1 MSAGNNLPTD
11 TEVLFFA
18 LQIVQR
24 AETAAEAKVWA
35 QEVLRFSG
43 GSTEADVWPPPG
55 AAEWQGKGSK
65 PAPLY
70 ARMEKAYKSVW
81 GFWELES
88 ICLAIRAWRGADWF
102 QSARASG
109 TTRGH
114 TRSVEHSRGAR
125 PQSAPFALNRTREQ
139 NPRPT
144 SRRDKVA
151 SATKIHHVYTS
162 NPSKYIEPLAE
173 LETSRSFANFKKDR
187 DSTEASPSPAASRGT
202 GVV

>member
-70 ARMEKAYKSVW
+70 ARMDKAYKSMW
-81 GFWELES
+81 GFSELWAETKRKNTKKVPKPP
-88 ICLAIRAWRGADWF
+88 LK
-102 QSARASG
+102 
-109 TTRGH
+109 
-114 TRSVEHSRGAR
+114 
-125 PQSAPFALNRTREQ
+125 RT
-139 NPRPT
+139 
-144 SRRDKVA
+144 
-151 SATKIHHVYTS
+151 
-162 NPSKYIEPLAE
+162 
-173 LETSRSFANFKKDR
+173 FKGF
-187 DSTEASPSPAASRGT
+187 T
-202 GVV
+202 

>member
-1 MSAGNNLPTD
+1 MSTGNNLPTY

-55 AAEWQGKGSK
+55 AAEWKGKSSK
-65 PAPLY
+65 PASLY

-88 ICLAIRAWRGADWF
+88 ICLAIRALRGAGQCDDLEPHHLY
-102 QSARASG
+102 SHKVKTHLG
-109 TTRGH
+109 DCNGH
-114 TRSVEHSRGAR
+114 LRNIIIKAMVAAATEHL
-125 PQSAPFALNRTREQ
+125 Q
-139 NPRPT
+139 
-144 SRRDKVA
+144 
-151 SATKIHHVYTS
+151 
-162 NPSKYIEPLAE
+162 AE
-173 LETSRSFANFKKDR
+173 LEDDLAEFSSFDR
-187 DSTEASPSPAASRGT
+187 VTVDVGDLIYRVYKELHPSGLACS
-202 GVV
+202 

>member
-1 MSAGNNLPTD
+1 M
-11 TEVLFFA
+11 LFFA

-70 ARMEKAYKSVW
+70 ARMDQAYKSVW

-88 ICLAIRAWRGADWF
+88 ICLAIRAWRGAGQCDDLEPHHLY
-102 QSARASG
+102 SHMAK
-109 TTRGH
+109 
-114 TRSVEHSRGAR
+114 
-125 PQSAPFALNRTREQ
+125 
-139 NPRPT
+139 PRPGPKLP
-144 SRRDKVA
+144 SCKGMPPVRYKSVAILKVA
-151 SATKIHHVYTS
+151 RLIKDSGPEMRLLLKSDVPQEQVPTARETAALLEKQVEQLQEELKEQKEARS
-162 NPSKYIEPLAE
+162 RAE
-173 LETSRSFANFKKDR
+173 
-187 DSTEASPSPAASRGT
+187 AAARMAQHRRIVRFRG
-202 GVV
+202 

>member
-1 MSAGNNLPTD
+1 MTCTPFLRMPYLQNSCRQALFQSWVSATMHSAQRPSLKAPASESERRGRVLPPPSPLKHAPCTMMNTTLPTDPATTRVQELTLSLPGRAGTSGNNLPTD

-55 AAEWQGKGSK
+55 AAEWKGKSSK

-88 ICLAIRAWRGADWF
+88 ICLAMSLARRGAM
-102 QSARASG
+102 
-109 TTRGH
+109 
-114 TRSVEHSRGAR
+114 
-125 PQSAPFALNRTREQ
+125 
-139 NPRPT
+139 
-144 SRRDKVA
+144 
-151 SATKIHHVYTS
+151 
-162 NPSKYIEPLAE
+162 
-173 LETSRSFANFKKDR
+173 
-187 DSTEASPSPAASRGT
+187 
-202 GVV
+202 

>member
-1 MSAGNNLPTD
+1 MSAGNNPPTD

-70 ARMEKAYKSVW
+70 ERMDNAYNAFENSFCNRRSPLCRSRIPRGREHAEQIPDRQKS
-81 GFWELES
+81 
-88 ICLAIRAWRGADWF
+88 R
-102 QSARASG
+102 
-109 TTRGH
+109 
-114 TRSVEHSRGAR
+114 
-125 PQSAPFALNRTREQ
+125 
-139 NPRPT
+139 
-144 SRRDKVA
+144 
-151 SATKIHHVYTS
+151 
-162 NPSKYIEPLAE
+162 
-173 LETSRSFANFKKDR
+173 
-187 DSTEASPSPAASRGT
+187 
-202 GVV
+202 